1 MSSKAGL
8 ICWLRL
14 ATSPKCVQAFD
25 AELAKLPGSQQA
37 QVRQFVANWR
47 ERPTP
52 LTLKVGMGAAY
63 RLAGLPVPASK

>member
-1 MSSKAGL
+1 MRSG
-8 ICWLRL
+8 
-14 ATSPKCVQAFD
+14 FD